1 MRTVRAEWT
10 KLRSL
15 PSTGWL
21 LLAVVV
27 ATAAL
32 GFAVTG
38 SLDADHCLNECHE
51 DLTRMSLM
59 GVRLGQ
65 AAVAIL
71 AALAVTSEY
80 ATRTIRPTLTATPG
94 RLRVLL
100 SKMTVVTGLSALAG
114 MAGVAGSLLAARA
127 VLPHKGFTPANGY
140 ADLSLSDHL
149 TLRAYAGS
157 ILYLGLVAVLSAG
170 LGFVIRDTGGTVAAV
185 LMLFY
190 GSPLIAMFV
199 TDAKW
204 QHRIH
209 RFSPM
214 DAGLAIT
221 STRDFAVTTHIG
233 PWAGLG
239 LLSAYAAAA
248 VLAGAILF
256 RLRDA

>member
-21 LLAVVV
+21 LLAAVV
-27 ATAAL
+27 ATVAL

-38 SLDADHCLNECHE
+38 SIDADHCRSECHE

-94 RLRVLL
+94 RIRVLL
-100 SKMTVVTGLSALAG
+100 SKLTVVTGLALAAGAAG
-114 MAGVAGSLLAARA
+114 MAGSLLAARA
-127 VLPHKGFTPANGY
+127 VLPGKGFTPANGY
-140 ADLSLSDHL
+140 AYLSLADHL

-157 ILYLGLVAVLSAG
+157 VLYLGLIALISAG
-170 LGFVIRDTGGTVAAV
+170 LGFVLRDTGGTIAAI
-185 LMLFY
+185 LALLY
-190 GSPLIAMFV
+190 GSPLIAMFI

-214 DAGLAIT
+214 DAGLAIQ
-221 STRDFAVTTHIG
+221 STRDFAATTHIG

-239 LLSAYAAAA
+239 VLAAYAAAA